1 MNSHPPATPK
11 RFSLLSF
18 RCTLF
23 PYSCRPSGF
32 QMARSCQSQPIPGE
46 DTTENLL
53 VIMLVQFF
61 KATLSQ
67 YLENIRTCW
76 HLKKKKIF
84 SFYLPASPTNTST
97 GVLVG
102 LSPMTLYTVISTSY
116 LLYFFNSENANYIKY
131 YYLPYS
137 TLLTFLILCYFFITT
152 SLSWN
157 TALEQ
162 CNIYFHPS
170 LIHTSKQKLHNA
182 ERSLQWDDKIF
193 PAFLQ
198 SVAPIG
204 RIILDG

>member
-53 VIMLVQFF
+53 VIMLMQFF

-76 HLKKKKIF
+76 HLKKIINYFIF
-84 SFYLPASPTNTST
+84 T
-97 GVLVG
+97 
-102 LSPMTLYTVISTSY
+102 Y
-116 LLYFFNSENANYIKY
+116 LLHPQT
-131 YYLPYS
+131 LPLVCWLGSHQWHYTQSLALHISCISS
-137 TLLTFLILCYFFITT
+137 TLKMQIILNIITYPIVLYWHFLYSVT
-152 SLSWN
+152 SLSPH
-157 TALEQ
+157 LSREIQ
-162 CNIYFHPS
+162 H
-170 LIHTSKQKLHNA
+170 
-182 ERSLQWDDKIF
+182 
-193 PAFLQ
+193 
-198 SVAPIG
+198 
-204 RIILDG
+204 

>member
-32 QMARSCQSQPIPGE
+32 QMARSCQSHPIPGE

-76 HLKKKKIF
+76 HLKKKKYF
-84 SFYLPASPTNTST
+84 LFT
-97 GVLVG
+97 
-102 LSPMTLYTVISTSY
+102 Y
-116 LLYFFNSENANYIKY
+116 LLHPQT
-131 YYLPYS
+131 LPLVCWLGSHQWHYTQSSALHISCISS
-137 TLLTFLILCYFFITT
+137 TLKMQIILNIITYPIVLYWHFLYSVT
-152 SLSWN
+152 SLSPH
-157 TALEQ
+157 LSREIQ
-162 CNIYFHPS
+162 H
-170 LIHTSKQKLHNA
+170 
-182 ERSLQWDDKIF
+182 
-193 PAFLQ
+193 
-198 SVAPIG
+198 
-204 RIILDG
+204 